1 MPRRKKE
8 LLEDVTPDQSQVTN
22 QPETQEQQT
31 ELQSEVAELVEPNF
45 EPKLEQLPSPST
57 TTAPGSNATILEVSP
72 ELVESSPRD
81 FLAASLESATASIQQ
96 LFATQAE
103 LNGSQVADA
112 VFDKFEAA
120 FINRLEERLTPFVDV
135 VLPNIRETQTQLQQ
149 GSTTRLERRQGAF
162 ERLKQIAS
170 LISDECRLLPPVTA
184 VGEFVTW
191 NEIEPTQQQEND

>member
-1 MPRRKKE
+1 MPRTKKKE
-8 LLEDVTPDQSQVTN
+8 LLLDVTPT
-22 QPETQEQQT
+22 QPESENRPEGQDQPQ
-31 ELQSEVAELVEPNF
+31 ELQSAAQELAQPV
-45 EPKLEQLPSPST
+45 LEMT
-57 TTAPGSNATILEVSP
+57 TEAC
-72 ELVESSPRD
+72 PRD
-81 FLAASLESATASIQQ
+81 FLATSLESATNSVEQ
-96 LFATQAE
+96 LFTKQAE
-103 LNGSQVADA
+103 LTGSQIADA

-120 FINRLEERLTPFVDV
+120 FINRLEERLQPFVDV

-149 GSTTRLERRQGAF
+149 GSTMRLKRRQGAF